1 MTTGKRPFLIGGVSW
16 RWLRRPSPR
25 PGLTAKTYKPQLDG
39 LRFFAVM
46 AVIVAHNWDP
56 ALGPWI
62 LNRVNL
68 GGLGVGLFFVLSGFL
83 ITGILLQGRPGGPAS
98 GNRRWF
104 MRQFYV
110 RRFLRI
116 FPIYYL
122 VLIGITILGSERSEV
137 MPWLF
142 TYTTNIYIWDH
153 LTFLR
158 FSHFWTLAVEEQFY
172 LVWPLLLLFLPRRWL
187 VPTVVVLIS
196 LAPLYRLYATYRYPA
211 DASLAGSFTSGTLT
225 IGHLD
230 SLGLGA
236 LLALAFRA
244 DAGGDRIRSVL
255 IRIVLPVGLA
265 IYVTVLALSHY
276 GVDDR
281 AMLALDKT
289 GAALVFCWLI
299 GVASLGL
306 RGTAG
311 RILDYGPIVYL
322 GKISYGIYIFHLL
335 IPLIAF
341 SWIAKHLGVSYSN
354 TGFVNFVATSLA
366 TFAVA
371 ALSWHFFEAPINRL
385 KRHFPYSREP
395 VVVVHPR
402 EPIADRA

>member
-1 MTTGKRPFLIGGVSW
+1 M
-16 RWLRRPSPR
+16 
-25 PGLTAKTYKPQLDG
+25 PQLDG

-46 AVIVAHNWDP
+46 AVVVAHNWDP
-56 ALGPWI
+56 SLGPGI
-62 LNRVNL
+62 LDRVNL

-83 ITGILLQGRPGGPAS
+83 ITGILLQGRPDGSAS
-98 GNRRWF
+98 GNRPRF
-104 MRQFYV
+104 MKQFYV

-172 LVWPLLLLFLPRRWL
+172 LFWPLLLLFLPRRWL
-187 VPTVVVLIS
+187 LPTLILLIS
-196 LAPLYRLYATYRYPA
+196 LAPLYRLY
-211 DASLAGSFTSGTLT
+211 GTLT

-236 LLALAFRA
+236 LLALAFQ
-244 DAGGDRIRSVL
+244 GDQSGRVRSILV
-255 IRIVLPVGLA
+255 RIVLPVGLA
-265 IYVTVLALSHY
+265 IYVTALALSHY
-276 GVDDR
+276 GVSNR
-281 AMLALDKT
+281 AMITLDKT

-306 RGTAG
+306 RGIGG

-335 IPLIAF
+335 IPLILF

-385 KRHFPYSREP
+385 KRHFPYKPEP
-395 VVVVHPR
+395 VAVVHPAG
-402 EPIADRA
+402 PIADRA

>member
-1 MTTGKRPFLIGGVSW
+1 M
-16 RWLRRPSPR
+16 
-25 PGLTAKTYKPQLDG
+25 PQLDG

-46 AVIVAHNWDP
+46 AVVVAHNWDP
-56 ALGPWI
+56 SLGPSI
-62 LNRVNL
+62 LDRVNL

-98 GNRRWF
+98 GNRPRF
-104 MRQFYV
+104 MKQFYV

-122 VLIGITILGSERSEV
+122 VLIGITILGSERSVV

-172 LVWPLLLLFLPRRWL
+172 LFWPLLLLFLPRRWL
-187 VPTVVVLIS
+187 LPTLILLIS
-196 LAPLYRLYATYRYPA
+196 LAPLYRLYATYAYPA
-211 DASLAGSFTSGTLT
+211 DAAGSFTAGTLT

-236 LLALAFRA
+236 LLALAFQA
-244 DAGGDRIRSVL
+244 DPEGVRTRSVL
-255 IRIVLPVGLA
+255 VRIVLPVGLA

-276 GVDDR
+276 GVSNR
-281 AMLALDKT
+281 PMIVLDKT

-299 GVASLGL
+299 GFASFGL
-306 RGTAG
+306 RGIPG

-341 SWIAKHLGVSYSN
+341 AWIAKHLGVSYSN

-385 KRHFPYSREP
+385 KRHFPYKPEP
-395 VVVVHPR
+395 VAVVHPAG
-402 EPIADRA
+402 PIADRA